1 MEVPAL
7 REALIRSLG
16 DIYRLEAFSALGDLL
31 QGESM
36 VLHFLLFAGEEP
48 VFPSALSH
56 GLRLSRSRIT
66 AAVNSLRRKGL
77 VATNPCLEDRRMV
90 LVSLTEEGRNLIQ
103 EKIRRM
109 EVYFDRMIK
118 GLGPADTE
126 QLIGLIHRC
135 VDVMGGQEQ

>member
-1 MEVPAL
+1 MEVLAL

-36 VLHFLLFAGEEP
+36 VLHFLLAARGAP
-48 VFPSALSH
+48 MFPSALSQE
-56 GLRLSRSRIT
+56 LRLSRSRIT

-77 VATNPCLEDRRMV
+77 VATEPCREDRRMV
-90 LVSLTEEGRNLIQ
+90 LVSLTEKGRELIVEKEGR
-103 EKIRRM
+103 M
-109 EVYFDRMIK
+109 ASYFDRMIK
-118 GLGPADTE
+118 GLGPADT
-126 QLIGLIHRC
+126 QRLIELIHRC